1 MHCNVWSIP
10 RNFFENDF
18 VKAFSPS
25 SLMPSPSV
33 LTLKEKMVNWIIK
46 QISNPVFTFLAFLN
60 SSTQPFLPSSQGLQ
74 NGRWKME
81 GRKRVQNQ
89 VWYKSRTINKWHCR
103 LHFISASAS
112 PRIAAPLLLHLS
124 VEPRWNLK
132 LDPSSLPPAPL
143 LRPRQEDCK
152 QNILSLFMATVKFV
166 LDVSNLLALARS
178 FLSSSCLRKSTISSL
193 KPAASSK
200 ASPSLVSLNT
210 TCKFYFRVKTVW
222 WIIQLLKLW
231 NSILQLLISELH

>member
-33 LTLKEKMVNWIIK
+33 LTLKEKIVNSEY
-46 QISNPVFTFLAFLN
+46 QIRFTFLAFLN

-81 GRKRVQNQ
+81 GQKRVQNQ
-89 VWYKSRTINKWHCR
+89 VWIINKWHCR

-178 FLSSSCLRKSTISSL
+178 FLSSSCSRKSTISSL

-200 ASPSLVSLNT
+200 ALPSLVSLNT
-210 TCKFYFRVKTVW
+210 TCKYYFRVKTVW
-222 WIIQLLKLW
+222 WMIQLLKLW
-231 NSILQLLISELH
+231 NSILQVLISELH

>member
-33 LTLKEKMVNWIIK
+33 LTLKEKIVNSEY
-46 QISNPVFTFLAFLN
+46 QIRFTFLAFLN

-81 GRKRVQNQ
+81 GRKRIRNL
-89 VWYKSRTINKWHCR
+89 VWYKSWILDNQQMT
-103 LHFISASAS
+103 LQTTFHFCFW
-112 PRIAAPLLLHLS
+112 PRIVAPLLLHLS

-178 FLSSSCLRKSTISSL
+178 FLSSSCSRKSTISSL

-200 ASPSLVSLNT
+200 ALPSLVSLNT
-210 TCKFYFRVKTVW
+210 TCKYYFRVKTVW

-231 NSILQLLISELH
+231 NSILQVLISELH